1 MEDNILLKTEQLKK
15 FQRDGLLVLQPSEW
29 LLPGELSTVREE
41 VERIQNLP
49 ESKDKWMVYFDE
61 LQSGVRRLNRIE
73 NFLPWSEKLAELF
86 SDERLGKTA
95 ATLMGGPIV
104 LFKDKINF
112 KQPGGEG
119 FEPHQDAQAGWDQF
133 GHSTHLSVAVA
144 IDQCTAAN
152 GALEFVR
159 GRHQE
164 GLLGPL
170 GAQLPPEFVSNAKWE
185 LIDASP
191 GSVILF
197 DSFSPHRSAPNRSPN
212 QRRLIYI
219 TYSLAREGSFREE
232 YYSRKRQSYPPNI
245 LRDPNVVYGYKI

>member
-1 MEDNILLKTEQLKK
+1 MLRSEQLTN
-15 FQRDGLLVLQPSEW
+15 FYRDGFLVLQPSEW
-29 LLPGELSTVREE
+29 LLPGDISDVREE

-61 LQSGVRRLNRIE
+61 LHAGARRLNRIE
-73 NFLPWSEKLAELF
+73 NFLPWSEKLSKLF
-86 SDERLGKTA
+86 SNERLGKA
-95 ATLMGGPIV
+95 VAQLMAEPVV
-104 LFKDKINF
+104 LLKDKINF

-119 FEPHQDAQAGWDQF
+119 FAPHQDAQAGWDQF

-144 IDQCTAAN
+144 IDQCTAEN

-170 GAQLPPEFVSNAKWE
+170 GAQLPPEFVSTASWE

-191 GSVILF
+191 GSVIFF

-212 QRRLIYI
+212 QRRLIYV
-219 TYSLAREGSFREE
+219 TYSLAREGDFRVE
-232 YYSRKRQSYPPNI
+232 YYTAKRQSYPPNI
-245 LRDPNVVYGYKI
+245 LREPGVVYDYKI